1 MIHNFKLGEL
11 FEIQIG
17 KTPARGDKKMWDLNK
32 KSNNIWLS
40 IRDLNQTDANGYIS
54 DSAEYITDD
63 GAKLVKIIPKNT
75 LLLSFKLTLGRT
87 AITKI
92 PLRTNEAIA
101 ALLPKT
107 DQCNIR
113 YLKYYFE
120 YFNFVKFAGNDFKV
134 KGLTLNKKK
143 LADIPIPVPS
153 LQEQEK
159 IVERLDKVFENIDA
173 TLSNNALKKKLYNDY
188 FESISW
194 DEVFENQ
201 KFAKN
206 PISDFFELDPSK
218 SEILNENLDEVSF
231 IPMADVDELIFEVDS
246 KQIKDYKQVKKGYKY
261 FANGDFL
268 LAKITPCFENGKMGQ
283 VNNLKNKIGF
293 GSTEFIVHRSNGKIL
308 NEWLYLIYSNS
319 RIRKK
324 LATTMSGAVGHK
336 RVSKETISNLQISS
350 PTIEEQKKI
359 IDKLFMIKKIV
370 DKKISIIDKET
381 FKYSSLKKSILNKEF
396 SYE

>member
-1 MIHNFKLGEL
+1 MKKFTSINNVASFKNGFAFKSKNYTTEGIRIIRISNVQDGKIIDKNPKFYPDNSTKDYSEYLLEDGDLLMSLTGDVGRVGFIKSEL
-11 FEIQIG
+11 L
-17 KTPARGDKKMWDLNK
+17 PAY
-32 KSNNIWLS
+32 
-40 IRDLNQTDANGYIS
+40 LNQRVLKVECDEKVILKKYIFYFFKS
-54 DSAEYITDD
+54 PEIYQ
-63 GAKLVKIIPKNT
+63 KIIAMSKGVAQLNV
-75 LLLSFKLTLGRT
+75 S
-87 AITKI
+87 
-92 PLRTNEAIA
+92 
-101 ALLPKT
+101 
-107 DQCNIR
+107 
-113 YLKYYFE
+113 
-120 YFNFVKFAGNDFKV
+120 AGDIFQ
-134 KGLTLNKKK
+134 LQ
-143 LADIPIPVPS
+143 IPIPS

-194 DEVFENQ
+194 NEVFENQ
-201 KFAKN
+201 KFSKN

-293 GSTEFIVHRSNGKIL
+293 GSTEFIVHRSKGKIL
-308 NEWLYLIYSNS
+308 NEWLFLLYSNS

-324 LATTMSGAVGHK
+324 LASTMSGAVGHK
-336 RVSKETISNLQISS
+336 RISKEIISNLQICS

-381 FKYSSLKKSILNKEF
+381 VKYSSLKKSILNKEF

>member
-1 MIHNFKLGEL
+1 MKLY
-11 FEIQIG
+11 EIENIANINYGTRVVKKRDSGTIYDVYGGGG
-17 KTPARGDKKMWDLNK
+17 KTFKVDSFNRENCVIISRFGMSEECVRRVDGKFFLNDSGLSVQTKDPNVVIQKYIDWFLFSKMFDIYL
-32 KSNNIWLS
+32 
-40 IRDLNQTDANGYIS
+40 
-54 DSAEYITDD
+54 
-63 GAKLVKIIPKNT
+63 
-75 LLLSFKLTLGRT
+75 LGRG
-87 AITKI
+87 
-92 PLRTNEAIA
+92 A
-101 ALLPKT
+101 AQKHL
-107 DQCNIR
+107 D
-113 YLKYYFE
+113 
-120 YFNFVKFAGNDFKV
+120 VDKFRLIK
-134 KGLTLNKKK
+134 
-143 LADIPIPVPS
+143 IPVPP

-159 IVERLDKVFENIDA
+159 TVEKLDKVFENIDSI
-173 TLSNNALKKKLYNDY
+173 LRNNDLKKKLYIDY

-194 DEVFENQ
+194 DEVIENQ
-201 KFAKN
+201 KFPKN

-218 SEILNENLDEVSF
+218 SEISNENLDEVSF

-308 NEWLYLIYSNS
+308 NEWLFLLYSNS

-324 LATTMSGAVGHK
+324 LASTMSGAVGHK

-350 PTIEEQKKI
+350 PTMEEQKKI
-359 IDKLFMIKKIV
+359 IDKLFMIKKTI
-370 DKKISIIDKET
+370 DKKISTIDQEII
-381 FKYSSLKKSILNKEF
+381 KYSSLKKSILGKEF

>member
-107 DQCNIR
+107 DQCDIR

-143 LADIPIPVPS
+143 LAVIPIPVPS

-159 IVERLDKVFENIDA
+159 IIERLDKVIENIRNKVDKE
-173 TLSNNALKKKLYNDY
+173 SNSIELYGKLYKSKLNQIFNNEFMGSGETELGELSEIISGQSPKGEFINDSEGLEFHQGKKAFSDKFLLDSGKRTQY
-188 FESISW
+188 TTKQIPKNTIVMSVRAPVGPVNITQESICIGRGLAGIIPKES
-194 DEVFENQ
+194 
-201 KFAKN
+201 
-206 PISDFFELDPSK
+206 
-218 SEILNENLDEVSF
+218 NLDFLFYYLDSIKEENTGHIGATINSINRNEIMKIKIPNVS
-231 IPMADVDELIFEVDS
+231 IA
-246 KQIKDYKQVKKGYKY
+246 KQETIANQIEQV
-261 FANGDFL
+261 L
-268 LAKITPCFENGKMGQ
+268 E
-283 VNNLKNKIGF
+283 LKN
-293 GSTEFIVHRSNGKIL
+293 ELV
-308 NEWLYLIYSNS
+308 SNS
-319 RIRKK
+319 REVLTK
-324 LATTMSGAVGHK
+324 LNK
-336 RVSKETISNLQISS
+336 LKESVLS
-350 PTIEEQKKI
+350 
-359 IDKLFMIKKIV
+359 
-370 DKKISIIDKET
+370 
-381 FKYSSLKKSILNKEF
+381 KEF